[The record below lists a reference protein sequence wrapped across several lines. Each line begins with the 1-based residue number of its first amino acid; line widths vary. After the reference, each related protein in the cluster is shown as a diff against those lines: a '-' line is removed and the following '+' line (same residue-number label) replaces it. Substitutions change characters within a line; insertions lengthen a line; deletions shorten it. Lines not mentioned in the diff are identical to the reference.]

1 MSKSCIKLKADSQKN
16 QTASINENLQQNMNN
31 YRTTRATWYCLQYT
45 VTKQYSATAEKPR
58 NTQYHC
64 DTLLCRKVN
73 ETLIIKLQIY
83 KVSLLT

>member
-45 VTKQYSATAEKPR
+45 VQYIGRCRETAQHSISLRYTSLQKSQR
-58 NTQYHC
+58 NSNY
-64 DTLLCRKVN
+64 
-73 ETLIIKLQIY
+73 
-83 KVSLLT
+83 